1 MEIID
6 RVMTMKNIAEPL
18 MLINGAIL
26 ASSVSVRSDQK
37 GQALV
42 EFTLAFIL
50 LLVIAWI
57 PADFGLAFYTG
68 QMAMNASRE
77 GARIAAAQRT
87 LAAGTTT
94 CNLPCASEQTSNP
107 TGVLA
112 QTANRVASAL
122 LPGATISFTVDPGSS
137 CNRQV
142 TVAVSGNYNYFFYR
156 VLWLMTG
163 STASAPGTV
172 PINRSTVMRW
182 EHQC

>member
-1 MEIID
+1 M
-6 RVMTMKNIAEPL
+6 NIAEPL
-18 MLINGAIL
+18 MLIENNAL
-26 ASSVSVRSDQK
+26 PARSVSVRSDQK

-42 EFTLAFIL
+42 EYTLAFIL

-57 PADFGLAFYTG
+57 PADFGLALYTG

-87 LAAGTTT
+87 LTAGT
-94 CNLPCASEQTSNP
+94 CNLPCASEQTSDP
-107 TGVLA
+107 SGVLA

-122 LPGATISFTVDPGSS
+122 LTGATITVTIVDVAP
-137 CNRQV
+137 CNRMV
-142 TVAVSGNYNYFFYR
+142 TVAIVGNYNYFFYR
-156 VLWLMTG
+156 ILRLITG

-172 PINRSTVMRW
+172 TIDRKTSMRW

>member
-1 MEIID
+1 
-6 RVMTMKNIAEPL
+6 MTMKNIAESL
-18 MLINGAIL
+18 LINGAIP
-26 ASSVSVRSDQK
+26 ASSVGVRSDQK

-77 GARIAAAQRT
+77 GARIAAAQRI

-112 QTANRVASAL
+112 QTANRVAAAL
-122 LPGATISFTVDPGSS
+122 LPGATISFTVDPGSN

-156 VLWLMTG
+156 VLRLMTG
-163 STASAPGTV
+163 STASTPGSV
-172 PINRSTVMRW
+172 PINRSTIMRW

>member
-1 MEIID
+1 ME
-6 RVMTMKNIAEPL
+6 NIAKPL
-18 MLINGAIL
+18 TLISKP
-26 ASSVSVRSDQK
+26 ASSANSARVRSDQK

-42 EFTLAFIL
+42 EYSLAFIL

-77 GARIAAAQRT
+77 GARIAAAQRI
-87 LAAGTTT
+87 LAAGT
-94 CNLPCASEQTSNP
+94 CNLPCASEQTSDPN
-107 TGVLA
+107 GVLA
-112 QTANRVASAL
+112 RTANRVASAL
-122 LPGATISFTVDPGSS
+122 LPGATISLTVDPGSS

-142 TVAVSGNYNYFFYR
+142 TVTVSGSYNYFFYR
-156 VLWLMTG
+156 VLRLVTG

-172 PINRSTVMRW
+172 PINRSTTMRW

>member
-1 MEIID
+1 
-6 RVMTMKNIAEPL
+6 
-18 MLINGAIL
+18 MLISKR
-26 ASSVSVRSDQK
+26 ASSANSARVRSDQK

-42 EFTLAFIL
+42 EYTLAFIL

-77 GARIAAAQRT
+77 GARIAAAQRI
-87 LAAGTTT
+87 LAAGTIT
-94 CNLPCASEQTSNP
+94 CNLPCASEQTSDP

-122 LPGATISFTVDPGSS
+122 LPGATITSPSIPARR

-142 TVAVSGNYNYFFYR
+142 TVAVSGSYNYFFYR
-156 VLWLMTG
+156 VLRLMTG
-163 STASAPGTV
+163 STASAPGAV
-172 PINRSTVMRW
+172 PINRSTTMRW

>member
-1 MEIID
+1 M
-6 RVMTMKNIAEPL
+6 MTMKNITEPL
-18 MLINGAIL
+18 RLVFNGAIP
-26 ASSVSVRSDQK
+26 ANSSRFKIDHK

-50 LLVIAWI
+50 LLIIAWI

-87 LAAGTTT
+87 LTPGTTT
-94 CNLPCASEQTSNP
+94 CNLPCQNEQTSNP
-107 TGVLA
+107 DGVLA

-122 LPGATISFTVDPGSS
+122 LPGATITFSVDPGTT

-142 TVAVSGNYNYFFYR
+142 TVEVLGSYNYFFYR
-156 VLWLMTG
+156 ILRLVTG
-163 STASAPGTV
+163 STASVADGV
-172 PINRSTVMRW
+172 PIHRLTKMRW

>member
-1 MEIID
+1 
-6 RVMTMKNIAEPL
+6 MKNIAEPL
-18 MLINGAIL
+18 MLINGAIP
-26 ASSVSVRSDQK
+26 ARSVNVRSDQK

-42 EFTLAFIL
+42 EYSLAFIL

-87 LAAGTTT
+87 LAAGITI
-94 CNLPCASEQTSNP
+94 CNLPCASEQTSDP

-122 LPGATISFTVDPGSS
+122 LPGATITFTVDPGSS

-142 TVAVSGNYNYFFYR
+142 TVEVLGTYNYFFYKILR
-156 VLWLMTG
+156 LMTG
-163 STASAPGTV
+163 STASVADGV
-172 PINRSTVMRW
+172 PIHRLTKMRW

>member
-1 MEIID
+1 
-6 RVMTMKNIAEPL
+6 MTMKNITEPRTH
-18 MLINGAIL
+18 IFNGAIP
-26 ASSVSVRSDQK
+26 AKSVSVRIDHT
-37 GQALV
+37 GQVLV

-77 GARIAAAQRT
+77 GARIAAAQRI

-94 CNLPCASEQTSNP
+94 CSLPCASEQSSNP

-122 LPGATISFTVDPGSS
+122 LPGATITFTVQGGTT
-137 CNRQV
+137 CNRLV
-142 TVAVSGNYNYFFYR
+142 TVAVSGSYNYFFNR
-156 VLWLMTG
+156 VLRLMTG
-163 STASAPGTV
+163 STASAPGAVT
-172 PINRSTVMRW
+172 INRSTSMRW

>member
-1 MEIID
+1 
-6 RVMTMKNIAEPL
+6 VMTMKNIAEPL
-18 MLINGAIL
+18 MLINGAIP

-42 EFTLAFIL
+42 EYTLAFIL

-122 LPGATISFTVDPGSS
+122 LPGATITFSVDPGTT

-142 TVAVSGNYNYFFYR
+142 TVEVLGNYNYFFYR
-156 VLWLMTG
+156 VLRLMTG
-163 STASAPGTV
+163 STASVAGGV
-172 PINRSTVMRW
+172 PIHRLTKMRW